1 MQCLLLMGFHQCG
14 MIFLEYFTHADIMHH
29 DIGPNK
35 KKGSGRLAAE
45 NIGDLTTP
53 VRSERLDS
61 TSQLL
66 P

>member
-1 MQCLLLMGFHQCG
+1 MGFHQYD
-14 MIFLEYFTHADIMHH
+14 MVFLKYFSHADIMHH

-45 NIGDLTTP
+45 SIGDLTTP
-53 VRSERLDS
+53 VRSETLDS